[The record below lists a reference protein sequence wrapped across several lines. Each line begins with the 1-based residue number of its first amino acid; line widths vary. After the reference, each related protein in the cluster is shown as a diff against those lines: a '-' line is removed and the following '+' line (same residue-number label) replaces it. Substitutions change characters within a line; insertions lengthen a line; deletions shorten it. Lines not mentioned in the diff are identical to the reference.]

1 MALRLP
7 SLLREP
13 LFRLLLSNLAAGL
26 AAAVI
31 LFGGLLVLNPAN
43 LRSLILS
50 DQSPEIALLLL
61 LFGFLLTFGSAAMG
75 TAIMTIGSRD
85 TPPSGGQRAQRHPG
99 GLQTAAIPARNRRPE
114 AGPR

>member
-1 MALRLP
+1 MSLRLR

-13 LFRLLLSNLAAGL
+13 LFRLLLYNLAAGL

-31 LFGGLLVLNPAN
+31 LFAGLLALNPAN
-43 LRSLILS
+43 LRGLILS

-75 TAIMTIGSRD
+75 TAIMAIGSRE
-85 TPPSGGQRAQRHPG
+85 TPSGGHRAQRHPT
-99 GLQTAAIPARNRRPE
+99 GLQTAAVPARSRRRKS
-114 AGPR
+114 AGAR